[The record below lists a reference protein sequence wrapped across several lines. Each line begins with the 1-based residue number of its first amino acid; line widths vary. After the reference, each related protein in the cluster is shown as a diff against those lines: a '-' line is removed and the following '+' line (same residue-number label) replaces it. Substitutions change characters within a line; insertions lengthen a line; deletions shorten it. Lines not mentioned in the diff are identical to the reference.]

1 MVLKMAFHTPEG
13 PRTPCA
19 AKESPYGHC
28 GPVLNDQQPLQPAA
42 AGAPSHFLQSSK
54 KLRPS
59 DNELLGVV
67 EALAKCSASSP
78 MAANI
83 LVFSGFVQP
92 LVNVLTAGAAEPVML
107 LSLRTLAHLAG
118 HREQHGAIRQAGV
131 LELLMSLLNGPSLS
145 MHLGVLEVMH
155 PLARDSEMKG
165 LLREAGAL
173 KVLTKHIQAGARL
186 EAQPIELVVAEA
198 ALGVIK
204 NLAANAGNQDALRS
218 CGAIK
223 ALVTTL
229 TVVPAT
235 SAAAVR
241 AASALSNLA
250 VSNEANKNAIREAGG
265 IPRLV
270 SMLHVR
276 GESAAA
282 ATEALGN
289 LAAKNTANKDATRE
303 AGGVAAL
310 AAQFLML
317 TNGSVP
323 DKLSRLH
330 RVSAVSTS
338 SAGPDSFSR
347 SPLSSRG
354 SSPTRGTPRS
364 SHGSVSSSPVTSS
377 ACSPACS
384 QPNSRPCS
392 PRAVR
397 PSSPPPDI
405 ATLAYDV
412 RSRRPMSPFGGRPSS
427 PVLMQPLPTFSVHVA
442 PPACAMYLQGSSPPV
457 PGAPSTDAAAALAS
471 GVVPSP
477 PGTARVH
484 AGSSGSRQSQ
494 PHPGHAFPEMAVE
507 RTAWALRNLTASSGL
522 NTAIIAAH
530 GITSKALEG
539 SKGEH
544 LLKPHGDKQAAPP
557 LLAPQPK
564 PPAPKP
570 PPLLPL
576 LTTNDDDDDDDDE
589 PSRPCT
595 IGIAMTQFS
604 KTGRGY

>member
-13 PRTPCA
+13 PRIPSA
-19 AKESPYGHC
+19 AKESPFGHC

-42 AGAPSHFLQSSK
+42 AGAPALFLQSNK

-78 MAANI
+78 LAANI
-83 LVFSGFVQP
+83 LICSGFVQP

-155 PLARDSEMKG
+155 PLARNSEMKG
-165 LLREAGAL
+165 VLREAGAL
-173 KVLTKHIQAGARL
+173 KVLTKHIQAGARS
-186 EAQPIELVVAEA
+186 EALPIELAVAEA

-204 NLAANAGNQDALRS
+204 NLAANAGNQDELRS

-235 SAAAVR
+235 SSAAVR
-241 AASALSNLA
+241 AASTLSNLA

-270 SMLHVR
+270 AMLHVR

-289 LAAKNTANKDATRE
+289 LAAKNTANKDATRK

-317 TNGSVP
+317 TNGPVP
-323 DKLSRLH
+323 DKFNRLH
-330 RVSAVSTS
+330 RPMATSAQIGPIG
-338 SAGPDSFSR
+338 AGGSGGSHQSSR
-347 SPLSSRG
+347 S
-354 SSPTRGTPRS
+354 SSPTRSTPRS
-364 SHGSVSSSPVTSS
+364 SHDSVKNSAAVSS
-377 ACSPACS
+377 ACSSACS
-384 QPNSRPCS
+384 QPNLLPCS
-392 PRAVR
+392 PRAIR
-397 PSSPPPDI
+397 LSSPATPDI

-412 RSRRPMSPFGGRPSS
+412 RSRRPQLPFGGGASS

-442 PPACAMYLQGSSPPV
+442 PPARAMYLQGSSPPLPV
-457 PGAPSTDAAAALAS
+457 P
-471 GVVPSP
+471 
-477 PGTARVH
+477 
-484 AGSSGSRQSQ
+484 AGKSISKS
-494 PHPGHAFPEMAVE
+494 HPGHALPEMAVE

-544 LLKPHGDKQAAPP
+544 LLKPHGDKQA
-557 LLAPQPK
+557 PQPK

-576 LTTNDDDDDDDDE
+576 LTTDDDDDDDE

-595 IGIAMTQFS
+595 FGIAMTQFS

>member
-1 MVLKMAFHTPEG
+1 MVLTMAFHTPEG

-19 AKESPYGHC
+19 AKESPYGHR
-28 GPVLNDQQPLQPAA
+28 GSVLNDQPLQPT
-42 AGAPSHFLQSSK
+42 GAPSLFRQSSK
-54 KLRPS
+54 SKLRPS

-83 LVFSGFVQP
+83 LVCSGFVQP

-155 PLARDSEMKG
+155 PLARGSEMKG

-186 EAQPIELVVAEA
+186 EAQPIELAVAEA

-204 NLAANAGNQDALRS
+204 NLAASAGNQDALRS

-289 LAAKNTANKDATRE
+289 LAAKNIANKDATRE

-338 SAGPDSFSR
+338 SGGSDCFSR

-405 ATLAYDV
+405 ATLANDV
-412 RSRRPMSPFGGRPSS
+412 RCRRPMSPFGGRPSS
-427 PVLMQPLPTFSVHVA
+427 PALLQPLPTFSVHVA
-442 PPACAMYLQGSSPPV
+442 PPACALSLQGSSPPV
-457 PGAPSTDAAAALAS
+457 PGAPSTEAAAELAS
-471 GVVPSP
+471 GEVVLSP
-477 PGTARVH
+477 P
-484 AGSSGSRQSQ
+484 GSSGSRQSQ
-494 PHPGHAFPEMAVE
+494 PHPGHAFPEMTVE

-530 GITSKALEG
+530 GITTKALEA
-539 SKGEH
+539 KGEH

-576 LTTNDDDDDDDDE
+576 LTTNDDDDDDE